1 MRQWHLIYDTPTDGI
16 RNMAVDEAILT
27 SVRTGEAPPTLRLYA
42 WSPPYVS
49 LGYGQSIS
57 DVDLE
62 RLDTLGWGL
71 VRRMTGGKAILHTD
85 ELTYSLALPASDEIA
100 AGGIIESYRRISQA
114 LLAGLEN
121 LGLQSQADKKADDVK
136 LTGAVCFES
145 PSHYEITTS
154 GGRKLIGSAQT
165 RRKDGLLQH
174 GTLPLCG
181 DVARICDSLRYPDE
195 QTRDIA
201 KNNVRMRAATLADAL
216 GEEVDWHSAA
226 EALAKGF
233 IETFDVDF
241 TVVDLSAAQRA
252 TAMQLAADV
261 YRTDAWNKRL

>member
-16 RNMAVDEAILT
+16 YNMAVDESILT
-27 SVRTGEAPPTLRLYA
+27 SVQMGEAPPTLRLYA
-42 WSPPYVS
+42 WSPPYLS
-49 LGYGQSIS
+49 LGYGQPVS

-71 VRRMTGGKAILHTD
+71 VRRMTGGRAILHTD
-85 ELTYSLALPASDEIA
+85 ELTYSLSLPANDDIA
-100 AGGIIESYRRISQA
+100 AGGVIESYRRISKA

-154 GGRKLIGSAQT
+154 GGRKLIGSAQM

-174 GTLPLCG
+174 GTLPLWG
-181 DVARICDSLRYPDE
+181 DVARICDVLAYPDE
-195 QTRDIA
+195 DSRDNA
-201 KNNVRMRAATLADAL
+201 KANVRMRAATLADAL
-216 GEEVDWHSAA
+216 GEPVDWQTAA
-226 EALAKGF
+226 EAFVQGF
-233 IETFDVDF
+233 SDTFEVDF
-241 TVVDLSAAQRA
+241 TIVDLTAAQRIN
-252 TAMQLAADV
+252 AMQLAADV